1 MKKDKY
7 STGFYILCFTGL
19 TSMFL
24 NFLSLTPV
32 ALYTQSLGAS
42 KSMIGIVSSAC
53 EITTL
58 ICLPLSAPV
67 IDAYDKKKV
76 YILTLLI
83 NTISCAGLAFSDTI
97 PKLIVMR
104 LLNGI
109 GRGISSAVSMAL
121 VFDSLQG
128 SLKTKGIVLY
138 STITSIA
145 QAIGPAAGLEFTEM
159 FGYINTFLYSGL
171 LLLVPTFALFF
182 YKSEKKSAGKL
193 VISFNNMIAR
203 QALPTTAILMLLSG
217 VYSSVTGF
225 ITVFAAERSIGEAG
239 LFFTVYSLT
248 VFVIRLLSGKLS
260 EKYSSQKLMLSVLPI
275 FAIAMFILAKAHNTF
290 TLCLSAFLAGSSYGM
305 CQPLLQAENIRR
317 AGANRSGVGSTTSFI
332 GTSLGFLFGQLF
344 AGRLADMFSF
354 ETMYTLMIIPIIA
367 SWLMIAGL
375 KKE

>member
-7 STGFYILCFTGL
+7 NAGFYILCFTGL

-42 KSMIGIVSSAC
+42 KSMIGIVASAC

-58 ICLPLSAPV
+58 ICLPLSAPL
-67 IDAYDKKKV
+67 IDAYDKKKI

-97 PKLIVMR
+97 AKLIVMR

-109 GRGISSAVSMAL
+109 GRGISSAVSMAM

-145 QAIGPAAGLEFTEM
+145 QAIGPAAGLKFTEL
-159 FGYINTFLYSGL
+159 FGYTKTFLYSGL
-171 LLLVPTFALFF
+171 LLLLPTFALFL
-182 YKSEKKSAGKL
+182 YRSEKKASGKL
-193 VISFNNMIAR
+193 VISLDNMIAR
-203 QALPTTAILMLLSG
+203 EALPTTAILMLLSG

-225 ITVFAAERSIGEAG
+225 ITVFAAERSIGDAG

-260 EKYSSQKLMLSVLPI
+260 EKYPSQKLMLSVLPV
-275 FAIAMFILAKAHNTF
+275 FAVAMFVLARAHSTF
-290 TLCLSAFLAGSSYGM
+290 SICLSAFLAGSSYGM
-305 CQPLLQAENIRR
+305 CQPLLQAENIKR
-317 AGANRSGVGSTTSFI
+317 AGAERSGVGSTTSFI
-332 GTSLGFLFGQLF
+332 GTSLGFLFGQMF
-344 AGRLADMFSF
+344 AGKLADLFSF
-354 ETMYTLMIIPIIA
+354 QTMYMLMIVPIVL
-367 SWLMIAGL
+367 SWFMIARL

>member
-1 MKKDKY
+1 MKKEKY
-7 STGFYILCFTGL
+7 NTGVYILCFTGL

-32 ALYTQSLGAS
+32 ALYSQSLGAS
-42 KSMIGIVSSAC
+42 KSMIGIVSGAC

-58 ICLPLSAPV
+58 ICLPLSAPL
-67 IDAYDKKKV
+67 IDAYDKKKI

-97 PKLIVMR
+97 AKLIVMR

-109 GRGISSAVSMAL
+109 GRGISSAVSMAM
-121 VFDSLQG
+121 VFDSLQR

-145 QAIGPAAGLEFTEM
+145 QAIGPAAGLKFTER
-159 FGYINTFLYSGL
+159 FGFINTFLYSGL
-171 LLLVPTFALFF
+171 LLLVPTFVLFL
-182 YKSEKKSAGKL
+182 YKSDEKPASKL
-193 VISFNNMIAR
+193 VISLNNMIAR
-203 QALPTTAILMLLSG
+203 KALPTTAILMLLSG

-225 ITVFAAERSIGEAG
+225 ITVFAAERSIADAG

-260 EKYSSQKLMLSVLPI
+260 EKYSSQKLMLTVLPI
-275 FAIAMFILAKAHNTF
+275 FAVAMFILAKSHSTLS
-290 TLCLSAFLAGSSYGM
+290 LCLSAFLSGSSYGM

-317 AGANRSGVGSTTSFI
+317 AGVNRSGVGSTTSFI

-344 AGRLADMFSF
+344 AGRLADQFSF
-354 ETMYTLMIIPIIA
+354 ETMYMLMIIPIIA
-367 SWLMIAGL
+367 SWLMIANL